1 MDPVLP
7 DILWFPLALGAA
19 LSFAAYNGFGKRVLK
34 ILSPFQL
41 TFCSHMVF
49 AVTVTL
55 VLLVHRAVF
64 PGQTFVVKSGFWPAI
79 IITSTL
85 NVIAYLLIFTGI
97 RSSPLS
103 VSVPYLSL
111 TPVFII
117 LTGWILLRE
126 RVNVEGCIAV
136 MAVASGSWLLHSEAG
151 TGIAVSLR
159 KILAEPGSRNLLFV
173 AVIYSVSA
181 VVDKVALIRSDI
193 LTFLFIATWT
203 RIILMLPVFVRS
215 LKTSKLKLMPALIS
229 SMPVGLMLALEG
241 FTHMS
246 AISLGPVAYVIAVK
260 RTSVLFSALLGFYYF
275 GERKD
280 RRIVGGI
287 LLMVGGAAALSI
299 LGT

>member
-1 MDPVLP
+1 MDSVLP

-19 LSFAAYNGFGKRVLK
+19 LSFAAHNGFGKRVLK

-41 TFCSHMVF
+41 TFCSHLIF
-49 AVTVTL
+49 AATVTL
-55 VLLVHRAVF
+55 VLLIHRAVF
-64 PGQTFVVKSGFWPAI
+64 QEQLFVVKSGFWPAI
-79 IITSTL
+79 IITSAL

-111 TPVFII
+111 TPVIII
-117 LTGWILLRE
+117 LTGWVLLRE
-126 RVNVEGCIAV
+126 RVNLEGCLAII
-136 MAVASGSWLLHSEAG
+136 AVASGSWLLHSEAG
-151 TGIAVSLR
+151 AGFAVFLR
-159 KILAEPGSRNLLFV
+159 KILSEPGSKNLFFV
-173 AVIYSVSA
+173 AAIYSVSA

-193 LTFLFIATWT
+193 LTFLFVATWT
-203 RIILMLPVFVRS
+203 RVILMLPIFARS
-215 LKTSKLKLMPALIS
+215 VKTSELRFMRVLAA

-241 FTHMS
+241 FSHMS
-246 AISLGPVAYVIAVK
+246 AISLGSVAYVIAVK

-287 LLMVGGAAALSI
+287 LLMVGGAAALGI
-299 LGT
+299 LSN